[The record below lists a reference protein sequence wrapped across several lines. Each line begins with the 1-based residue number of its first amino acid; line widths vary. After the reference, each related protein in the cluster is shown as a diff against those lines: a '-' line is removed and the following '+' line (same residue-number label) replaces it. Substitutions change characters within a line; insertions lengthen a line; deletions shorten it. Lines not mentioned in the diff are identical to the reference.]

1 MNFFKRHLRYKCPN
15 CYKCTISYWQK
26 IKLIDYRY
34 TYTCKECGGTIKLP
48 AWHALLYLSE
58 IVIMIYLIVKLDL
71 ESWQSIIFGV
81 LMLLFIW
88 FIQLPFVPIKD

>member
-1 MNFFKRHLRYKCPN
+1 M
-15 CYKCTISYWQK
+15 
-26 IKLIDYRY
+26 KLIDYRY

-58 IVIMIYLIVKLDL
+58 IILMIYLIVRLNL
-71 ESWQSIIFGV
+71 NSWQAIIFGL

-88 FIQLPFVPIKD
+88 LVQLPFIPIKG